1 MKVGVLIH
9 PTRLATIGNP
19 NGPSL
24 YHLLEVLGKDKVL
37 GRIERAMSNIAG

>member
-9 PTRLATIGNP
+9 PTRLATTGNP

-24 YHLLEVLGKDKVL
+24 YHLLEAL
-37 GRIERAMSNIAG
+37 GRIEIALDNFIMI